1 MNGNIF
7 DKVDRQ
13 GEKIN
18 KIEEGQQEILE
29 MLQKMQQ
36 GANAS
41 SQGAQN
47 GANPYQAQMQRV
59 NQQATIR
66 NFMMR
71 AVKCYRYMTDWKTF
85 EAEKKLPLLL
95 ALILFGLGI
104 VMIPVVSI
112 AAGLYTTFTFVE
124 NIWLVFVLIVLF
136 QIKRAKPLYEC
147 FEFSEHCFMKFAM
160 DGDGT
165 MRKGLFMKKRYRVFQ
180 VLACIS
186 AVCNIICV
194 WMEGKVALAI
204 FATLFEIAF
213 FVLTILVLYKADDF
227 FMMYGAIYYTADNDK
242 GTQRVTIV
250 YNELDQKL
258 YTKDDFEKRF
268 IPTR

>member
-1 MNGNIF
+1 
-7 DKVDRQ
+7 
-13 GEKIN
+13 
-18 KIEEGQQEILE
+18 
-29 MLQKMQQ
+29 
-36 GANAS
+36 
-41 SQGAQN
+41 
-47 GANPYQAQMQRV
+47 
-59 NQQATIR
+59 
-66 NFMMR
+66 
-71 AVKCYRYMTDWKTF
+71 
-85 EAEKKLPLLL
+85 
-95 ALILFGLGI
+95 
-104 VMIPVVSI
+104 
-112 AAGLYTTFTFVE
+112 
-124 NIWLVFVLIVLF
+124 
-136 QIKRAKPLYEC
+136 
-147 FEFSEHCFMKFAM
+147 MKFEM

-165 MRKGLFMKKRYRVFQ
+165 MRKSFFMKKRYRVFQ

-242 GTQRVTIV
+242 GTERVTIV